1 MLGSNILYFILS
13 FIVIWLGAGLI
24 VSAADKFSHKLRVS
38 SFSISFLIL
47 GMLTSTPEIAV
58 GLTAVSEKRPEIF
71 VGNLI
76 GGIPVI
82 FLCILP
88 LLAIIG
94 NGVRMNGQIS
104 SGTLLFSIFVFI
116 APAFFVTDRVVTPFE
131 GGMLILLYIILTF
144 LIQMRKG
151 LFDGKHNQIFH
162 LKSYSIFDL
171 LKILVGIGLV
181 LVSSQIIVDK
191 TLYFSQVLNVTPF
204 YISLIVLS
212 LGTNLPELSV
222 GIRSVLSGKKDIAF
236 GDYIG
241 SAAANTFLFGVFTLM
256 SQGEVITT
264 DNFMRTFLTMAGG
277 LLLLFYFSQSGKMI
291 SRREGCIL
299 LFIYG
304 VIVLTEYMH

>member
-1 MLGSNILYFILS
+1 MLDTNVPYYILS
-13 FIVIWLGAGLI
+13 FITIWLGAGLI
-24 VSAADKFSHKLRVS
+24 VSAADKFSHKLHVS

-76 GGIPVI
+76 GSIPVI

-94 NGVRMNGQIS
+94 NGVRLHGQVS
-104 SGTLLFSIFVFI
+104 SGTLLFSMFVFI
-116 APAFFVTDRVVTPFE
+116 APAFFVMDRIITPFE
-131 GGMLILLYIILTF
+131 GGTLVLLYLILTF
-144 LIQMRKG
+144 FVQRKKG
-151 LFDGKHNQIFH
+151 LFDGKHSKAFH
-162 LKSYSIFDL
+162 LKSYSIADL

-191 TLYFSQVLNVTPF
+191 TLYFSQVFNISPF
-204 YISLIVLS
+204 YMSFMVLS

-241 SAAANTFLFGVFTLM
+241 SAAANTFLFGIFTLM
-256 SQGEVITT
+256 SQGEVITVN
-264 DNFMRTFLTMAGG
+264 NFMMTFLTLTGG
-277 LLLLFYFSQSGKMI
+277 LLLLYYFSQSGKVI

-304 VIVLTEYMH
+304 VIILTEYIH